1 MVFQNHSLLPWLTC
15 FDNVALAVDQVFRHT
30 MSKAERREWIEHNL
44 DRVQMGHAPHKRP
57 GRSRRYEA
65 ARGHCPCAGDEAESV
80 ADG

>member
-30 MSKAERREWIEHNL
+30 MSKAERKAWIEHNL
-44 DRVQMGHAPHKRP
+44 DRVQMGHALHKRP
-57 GRSRRYEA
+57 GDLRRYEA
-65 ARGHCPCAGDEAESV
+65 ARRDCPRAGDEAESP